1 MQLLSGRPDTEAEAH
16 SRRVA
21 DLTRRLTAR
30 LPSAAERAFEL
41 CEEFDDA
48 VESAAL
54 EGGTLDEAISEFILD
69 GAESERLALAGIAGF
84 FAPAFRP
91 DVRSLPVM
99 PAAVSRLLRISED
112 AISTLELE
120 KIAASD
126 PVLSARLLG
135 AANSAQFGSR
145 FEIIRLREAIL
156 RVGVPEARRIAI
168 ACCLAGLFAS
178 RALKELWEHSQVVA
192 DMMLS
197 LAHFCGIDTETAY
210 LTGLL
215 HDIGRL
221 GFTVFPAD
229 RRAQEAG
236 WLQAGF
242 PRVYAEALA
251 YGADHSRLGAEILR
265 AWDLPERIVDAVALH
280 HRPGRFAS
288 ALTATLYL
296 AEDLSAQDAGAPAED
311 LWPGMWRSAAC
322 ERAAISLDQLRA
334 FNKMGRSLPDAAA
347 CA

>member
-1 MQLLSGRPDTEAEAH
+1 MQLLSGRGAEAEAH

-21 DLTRRLTAR
+21 ELTRRLTDR
-30 LPSAAERAFEL
+30 LPSAADRAFEL

-69 GAESERLALAGIAGF
+69 GTESERLALAGIAGF
-84 FAPAFRP
+84 FSPAFRP

-99 PAAVSRLLRISED
+99 PSAVSRLLRISED

-178 RALKELWEHSQVVA
+178 RTLRELWEHSQTVA
-192 DMMLS
+192 DLMLN
-197 LAHFCGIDTETAY
+197 LARFCGIDTETAY

-221 GFTVFPAD
+221 GLTVFPAD
-229 RRAQEAG
+229 RRAQEDS

-251 YGADHSRLGAEILR
+251 YGTDHSRLGAEILR
-265 AWDLPERIVDAVALH
+265 GWDLPERIVDAVALH
-280 HRPGRFAS
+280 HRPGHFTS
-288 ALTATLYL
+288 VLTATLYL
-296 AEDLSAQDAGAPAED
+296 AEDLSAQDAGSSTED
-311 LWPGMWRSAAC
+311 LWSGMWRRAAC
-322 ERAAISLDQLRA
+322 ERTAISFDQLRA
-334 FNKMGRSLPDAAA
+334 FNEMRRSLRDMA